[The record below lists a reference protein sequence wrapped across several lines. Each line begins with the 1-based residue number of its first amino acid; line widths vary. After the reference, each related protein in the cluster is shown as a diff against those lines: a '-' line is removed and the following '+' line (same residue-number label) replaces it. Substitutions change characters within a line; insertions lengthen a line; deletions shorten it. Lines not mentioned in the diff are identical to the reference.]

1 MVWNYRA
8 SLMFN
13 KEGNNQ
19 MAEIYVE
26 RVHTENAVLD
36 IGEDIGA
43 LVIYTSQE
51 MLGKE
56 IEVCPKV
63 NNGQKIHTAV
73 LERKV
78 NRRIMFAALF
88 LALPQGDYVTLSTP
102 SSEITIVGGQVSEL
116 NWRETNVFLHPKAPY
131 ESHPHLHDS
140 SNFQRMPGV
149 PATDSRDPVQQ
160 GGGKPRPYYTRPLQ
174 ADPSYSPG
182 LPPRYRNGKTVSAA
196 PMGTAPMRYT
206 EDGQVA
212 WDEMWT
218 GFCDLALAGGPPH
231 RDTLL
236 EPVPPDEIKADLENY
251 ERVVAEIER
260 GWGLVTGLP
269 TVRSEKLGWVGLKCE
284 DEEMALW
291 ILRAIV
297 VENVCVRREGNVLYL
312 PAGPAFRL
320 DKEIKN
326 VITVVAKTHHYWSEH
341 ICS

>member
-1 MVWNYRA
+1 
-8 SLMFN
+8 
-13 KEGNNQ
+13 
-19 MAEIYVE
+19 MAEMYVE

-43 LVIYTSQE
+43 LVIYTGRE

-56 IEVCPKV
+56 IEVSPKG
-63 NNGQKIHTAV
+63 NDTQKTHTAV

-78 NRRIMFAALF
+78 NGRTTFAALF
-88 LALPQGDYVTLSTP
+88 LALPEGEYITLSTP
-102 SSEITIVGGQVSEL
+102 SSEITIIGGQVTEL
-116 NWRETNVFLHPKAPY
+116 DWHESNVIIHPKAPY
-131 ESHPHLHDS
+131 GSHQHRHEYDS
-140 SNFQRMPGV
+140 SQRMPGV
-149 PATDSRDPVQQ
+149 STMAPRDPA
-160 GGGKPRPYYTRPLQ
+160 L
-174 ADPSYSPG
+174 DF
-182 LPPRYRNGKTVSAA
+182 LPPRYRNGKVVSAA

-218 GFCDLALAGGPPH
+218 DFCDLALAGGPPH

-236 EPVPPDEIKADLENY
+236 EPVPPDEVKADLENY
-251 ERVVAEIER
+251 ERVVVEIER
-260 GWGLVTGLP
+260 GWRLVTGLP
-269 TVRSEKLGWVGLKCE
+269 TVRSQKLGWVGLQCD

-297 VENVCVRREGNVLYL
+297 VENVCVRREGSVLYL

-326 VITVVAKTHHYWSEH
+326 VITVVAKTHHYWTEH
-341 ICS
+341 LSA

>member
-1 MVWNYRA
+1 
-8 SLMFN
+8 
-13 KEGNNQ
+13 
-19 MAEIYVE
+19 MAETYVV

-43 LVIYTSQE
+43 LVIYTGQE
-51 MLGKE
+51 LLGEE
-56 IEVCPKV
+56 IEVSPKGT
-63 NNGQKIHTAV
+63 NAQKTHTAV

-78 NRRIMFAALF
+78 NGRTVYAALF
-88 LALPQGDYVTLSTP
+88 LSLPEGDYNTCTFP
-102 SSEITIVGGQVSEL
+102 SSVITIIGGRVAEL
-116 NWRETNVFLHPKAPY
+116 DWRESNVIIQPKTHIG
-131 ESHPHLHDS
+131 SHPHRHEYAAS
-140 SNFQRMPGV
+140 QRIAEISADG
-149 PATDSRDPVQQ
+149 SRNLTLDI
-160 GGGKPRPYYTRPLQ
+160 
-174 ADPSYSPG
+174 
-182 LPPRYRNGKTVSAA
+182 LPPRYRNGKVISAA

-218 GFCDLALAGGPPH
+218 DFCDLALAGGPPH

-236 EPVPPDEIKADLENY
+236 EPVPPDEVNADLENY
-251 ERVVAEIER
+251 ERVVSEIER

-269 TVRSEKLGWVGLKCE
+269 TVRSEKSGWVGLQCE

-297 VENVCVRREGNVLYL
+297 VENVCVRREGSVLFL

-326 VITVVAKTHHYWSEH
+326 VITVVAKTHHYWTEH
-341 ICS
+341 L

>member
-1 MVWNYRA
+1 
-8 SLMFN
+8 
-13 KEGNNQ
+13 

-26 RVHTENAVLD
+26 RVHTENAVLG

-63 NNGQKIHTAV
+63 NNAQKIHTAV

-78 NRRIMFAALF
+78 NGRTMFAALF

-102 SSEITIVGGQVSEL
+102 SSEITIVGGQVAEL
-116 NWRETNVFLHPKAPY
+116 NWQETDVFLHPKAPY
-131 ESHPHLHDS
+131 GSHPHLHDR

-149 PATDSRDPVQQ
+149 PATDSRDP
-160 GGGKPRPYYTRPLQ
+160 
-174 ADPSYSPG
+174 AIDF
-182 LPPRYRNGKTVSAA
+182 LPPRYRNGKVVSAA
-196 PMGTAPMRYT
+196 PMGSAPMYYT

-212 WDEMWT
+212 WDKMWT
-218 GFCDLALAGGPPH
+218 DFCDLALAGGPPH

-236 EPVPPDEIKADLENY
+236 EPVPPDEVKVDLENY

-260 GWGLVTGLP
+260 GWRLVTGLP
-269 TVRSEKLGWVGLKCE
+269 TVRSEKPGWVGLKCVN
-284 DEEMALW
+284 EEMALW

-297 VENVCVRREGNVLYL
+297 VENVSIRREGSVLYL

-326 VITVVAKTHHYWSEH
+326 VITVVAKTHHYWKEH

>member
-1 MVWNYRA
+1 
-8 SLMFN
+8 
-13 KEGNNQ
+13 
-19 MAEIYVE
+19 MAEIYIE

-63 NNGQKIHTAV
+63 QNAQKIHTAV
-73 LERKV
+73 HERKV
-78 NRRIMFAALF
+78 NGRTLFAALF

-102 SSEITIVGGQVSEL
+102 SSEITIVGGQVAEL

-131 ESHPHLHDS
+131 DSHPHLHNR
-140 SNFQRMPGV
+140 SNFQRLPGI
-149 PATDSRDPVQQ
+149 PATDSPDPA
-160 GGGKPRPYYTRPLQ
+160 L
-174 ADPSYSPG
+174 DF
-182 LPPRYRNGKTVSAA
+182 LPPQYRNGKAVSAA

-231 RDTLL
+231 RDSLL
-236 EPVPPDEIKADLENY
+236 EPVPPDEVKADLENY
-251 ERVVAEIER
+251 ERVVCEIER
-260 GWGLVTGLP
+260 GWRMVTGLP
-269 TVRSEKLGWVGLKCE
+269 TIRSEKLGWVGLKCE
-284 DEEMALW
+284 NEEMALW

-297 VENVCVRREGNVLYL
+297 VENVCVRRENNVLYL

-320 DKEIKN
+320 DREIKN
-326 VITVVAKTHHYWSEH
+326 VITVVAKTHHYWTEH
-341 ICS
+341 LYSWIPY